1 MEVTM
6 WASGYDY
13 FPSLLFLLASWMMS
27 GQSYSQILTTEYTWS
42 LNRYVV
48 QNLPTDPH
56 YVCMCS
62 VAQSRLTLCLH
73 GLWPTRL
80 LCPWN
85 PPEKNTGIGYNF
97 LLQGIFPSQGSNL
110 SFLHWQSDILPLS
123 HQGSPPIPG
132 NSSLVLYY
140 WIAFHCMDILHFQ
153 QAHGKMLH
161 VTNHQRNENQMSY
174 HFTFVRMTIVKK
186 TTDNKC

>member
-62 VAQSRLTLCLH
+62 VAQSRLTLCN
-73 GLWPTRL
+73 PMDCSPQAL
-80 LCPWN
+80 LPMEFSRQEYWN
-85 PPEKNTGIGYNF
+85 R
-97 LLQGIFPSQGSNL
+97 L
-110 SFLHWQSDILPLS
+110 SFPTPGDLPNPGIKPTSHVSSALAHRFFTTVPLGNPDHITLCYAMLS
-123 HQGSPPIPG
+123 HF
-132 NSSLVLYY
+132 SSVRL
-140 WIAFHCMDILHFQ
+140 C
-153 QAHGKMLH
+153 
-161 VTNHQRNENQMSY
+161 VTP
-174 HFTFVRMTIVKK
+174 
-186 TTDNKC
+186 